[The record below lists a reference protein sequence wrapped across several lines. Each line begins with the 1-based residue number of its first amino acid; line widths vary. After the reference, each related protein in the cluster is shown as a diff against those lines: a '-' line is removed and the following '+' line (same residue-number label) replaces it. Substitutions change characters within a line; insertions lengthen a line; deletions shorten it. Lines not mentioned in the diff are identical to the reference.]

1 MSRLFFIFSLL
12 VCFFVGCFSQP
23 SGSVFWYGGTTA
35 PSGYLFCNG
44 ASVSRSTYS
53 ALFSAIGTAFGT
65 ASGSTFNVPD
75 LRGRFARGW
84 NNGAGND
91 PDASTRTAI
100 NTGGATGD
108 NVGSLQA
115 DTLISHTHALYYS
128 FNPGAMLT
136 GSSVAGA
143 DGGAGSYPTDP
154 NIPGST
160 SAETRPKNVG
170 FMPII
175 KT

>member
-1 MSRLFFIFSLL
+1 MCRLLCIFSLL
-12 VCFFVGCFSQP
+12 VGFFVGCFSQP
-23 SGSVFWYGGTTA
+23 SSSVFWYGGTTA

-53 ALFSAIGTAFGT
+53 TLFTAIGTAYGT
-65 ASGSTFNVPD
+65 SSGTTFNVPD

-84 NNGAGND
+84 NDGAGND
-91 PDASTRTAI
+91 PDAATRIAS

-115 DTLISHTHALYYS
+115 DTLISHTHMLYYS
-128 FNPGAMLT
+128 YYVGGMLT
-136 GSSVAGA
+136 GSSQAGQDTSA
-143 DGGAGSYPTDP
+143 GMLASEVNSPGGA
-154 NIPGST
+154 

-170 FMPII
+170 LMPII